1 MSANYPTDFFGRTIV
16 LNNAQLAAGTY
27 KRGQLLGPHD
37 GGVFSAYASTDEA
50 VGAVCVNDIT
60 LAAQGNAAICRGE
73 FEKEGMIA
81 LNASL
86 TTPITINAEVI
97 AQCWDAGIVLN

>member
-1 MSANYPTDFFGRTIV
+1 M
-16 LNNAQLAAGTY
+16 LNNAQLAAGAY
-27 KRGQLLGPHD
+27 KRGQLLGPPSAP
-37 GGVFSAYASTDEA
+37 GVFSAYSGTGA

-73 FEKEGMIA
+73 FEKEGMTA

-86 TTPITINAEVI
+86 TVPITINAAVV
-97 AQCWDAGIVLN
+97 AQCFVAGIILN